1 MFYILS
7 YLKHSMWLVQRYRL
21 RSLKTLL
28 AFMKISI
35 IFFLLIGMVSCS
47 SYRFAKKGHFIA
59 GVDEY
64 FNLDQQINVWLYMD
78 YLPYNGSTG
87 LRMDSLY
94 PKDREILDL
103 VGLKRKG
110 RQVLFTAK
118 PKNRL
123 NYHLAVLKHRRN
135 DFDYSSYARFDGK
148 SAHYFYKDFEYDFLV
163 IRHVIIP
170 YDGKLSISMVYYVDK
185 DKHASDGFKML
196 NYLADINAQ
205 ELQLKEPFRN
215 FWQVSDCLD
224 NRKLPLTFKIRQN
237 LTKKEKIVYLQ
248 MYTLYE
254 NNKGISYAKILT
266 EKDPDSLSL
275 LLCPNSYAI
284 EYRNRHDSLLQID
297 TLHVADK
304 PDI

>member
-1 MFYILS
+1 
-7 YLKHSMWLVQRYRL
+7 
-21 RSLKTLL
+21 
-28 AFMKISI
+28 MKIFI
-35 IFFLLIGMVSCS
+35 VFFLLIGMVSCTN
-47 SYRFAKKGHFIA
+47 YRFAKKGHFID

-78 YLPYNGSTG
+78 YLAYNGNTG

-94 PKDREILDL
+94 PKDREIFDL
-103 VGLKRKG
+103 VGLKGKG
-110 RQVLFTAK
+110 GQILFTAK

-123 NYHLAVLKHRRN
+123 NYHLAVLKHRRS

-170 YDGKLSISMVYYVDK
+170 YDGKRLISMVYYVDK

-215 FWQVSDCLD
+215 YWQVSDCLD
-224 NRKLPLTFKIRQN
+224 NNKLSLTFKIRQN
-237 LTKKEKIVYLQ
+237 LTKKEKFVYLK

-266 EKDPDSLSL
+266 RKDPDSLSL
-275 LLCPNSYAI
+275 SLCPNSYAI
-284 EYRNRHDSLLQID
+284 EYRNGHDELLHID
-297 TLHVADK
+297 TLHIADGR
-304 PDI
+304 DH